1 MQRLHLPRLETWYE
15 FKRLEGPIRCGSRD
29 WTVEMVGREGYY
41 ILAWTEYDGAHSVQF
56 DDHDKARESAQ
67 WIANGDGVENVTL
80 THRVHVSD
88 E

>member
-29 WTVEMVGREGYY
+29 WTVEMVGSQGYY

-56 DDHDKARESAQ
+56 DDAEKA
-67 WIANGDGVENVTL
+67 ENSRVWLAGQQFVWDIVL
-80 THRVHVSD
+80 THKVHVSD